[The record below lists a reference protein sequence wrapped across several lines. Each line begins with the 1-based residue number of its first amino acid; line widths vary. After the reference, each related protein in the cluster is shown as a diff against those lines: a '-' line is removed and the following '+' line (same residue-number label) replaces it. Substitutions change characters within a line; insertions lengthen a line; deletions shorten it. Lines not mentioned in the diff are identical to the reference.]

1 MRYIDMF
8 PSTDSRGYVS
18 ENVHTQMTFILSSRP
33 KTKSNTTR
41 TPRCKYSDD
50 MGWRLLFL

>member
-18 ENVHTQMTFILSSRP
+18 ENGHTQVTFILSSRP
-33 KTKSNTTR
+33 MLSAWQWYQRWTI
-41 TPRCKYSDD
+41 
-50 MGWRLLFL
+50 